1 MHVLLVFIDGVG
13 LGADDPA
20 VNPLIAAHTPTLE
33 SLSAGQRWTAQAV
46 RSDNGRAAFIPTD
59 ATLGVAGRPQSGSN
73 QAAILTG
80 INVPKRLGYHYGP
93 KPDAP
98 TRQLLE
104 ETNLFKTVLEAGR
117 TADLINAYP
126 PRLHHDINRGK
137 TLRSSIQH
145 AAWAAGLTLHTAD
158 DLLSGDALSEDWT
171 ARAWREYL
179 GFPDAPLHSPE
190 DAGRRMVEVSRKYD
204 FAFFSHW
211 FTDIIGH
218 RGPFADGVKLIE
230 IIDRVLSGALE
241 AWDDDEGLLIV
252 TSDHGNF
259 EALDHGKHTENAV
272 PTVVLGASRH
282 AFADGYSDLTHITP
296 RILDALGIS

>member
-13 LGADDPA
+13 LGTDDPT

-33 SLSAGQRWTAQAV
+33 SLSAGQRWTTEAV

-59 ATLGVAGRPQSGSN
+59 AKLGVAGRPQSGSN

-80 INVPKRLGYHYGP
+80 INVPQRLGYHYGP

-104 ETNLFKTVLEAGR
+104 ETNLFKTVLQAGR
-117 TADLINAYP
+117 SADLINAYP

-145 AAWAAGLTLHTAD
+145 AAWAAGLALHTAD

-179 GFPDAPLHSPE
+179 GFPNAPTHSPE

-218 RGPFADGVKLIE
+218 RGPFEDGVKLIE
-230 IIDRVLSGALE
+230 TIDRVLSGALD
-241 AWDDDEGLLIV
+241 AWDDDEGLMIV

-272 PTVVLGASRH
+272 PTVVIGAARH

-296 RILDALGIS
+296 RILDALGIG

>member
-1 MHVLLVFIDGVG
+1 VHVLLVFIDGVG
-13 LGADDPA
+13 LGADDAA
-20 VNPLIAAHTPTLE
+20 VNPLIAAHVPTLE
-33 SLSAGQRWTAQAV
+33 SLSAGQRWTAAAV

-80 INVPKRLGYHYGP
+80 INVPQRLGYHYGP

-98 TRQLLE
+98 TRHLLE

-145 AAWAAGLTLHTAD
+145 AAWAAGLAMHTAD
-158 DLLSGDALSEDWT
+158 DLLNGDALSEDWT

-179 GFPDAPLHSPE
+179 GFPNAPTYAPE
-190 DAGRRMVEVSRKYD
+190 DAGRRMVEVSRRYD

-211 FTDIIGH
+211 FTDVIGH
-218 RGPFADGVKLIE
+218 RGPFEDGVKLIE
-230 IIDRVLSGALE
+230 TIDRVLAGALD

-259 EALDHGKHTENAV
+259 EALDHGKHTENPV
-272 PTVVLGASRH
+272 PTVVIGAARH
-282 AFADGYSDLTHITP
+282 IFADGYSNLTQVTP
-296 RILDALGIS
+296 RILEALGIG

>member
-13 LGADDPA
+13 LGADDPT
-20 VNPLIAAHTPTLE
+20 VNPLIAGHTPTLE

-46 RSDNGRAAFIPTD
+46 RSDNGRAAFMPTN
-59 ATLGVAGRPQSGSN
+59 ATLGITGRPQSGSN

-80 INVPKRLGYHYGP
+80 INVPQRLGYHYGP

-98 TRQLLE
+98 TRHLLE
-104 ETNLFKTVLEAGR
+104 ETNLFKTVLQAGR
-117 TADLINAYP
+117 SADLINAYP

-145 AAWAAGLTLHTAD
+145 AAWAAGLPLHTAD
-158 DLLSGDALSEDWT
+158 DLLKGDALSEDWT
-171 ARAWREYL
+171 ARAWREHL
-179 GFPDAPLHSPE
+179 GFPNAPTHTPE
-190 DAGRRMVEVSRKYD
+190 AAGRRMVEISRRYD

-218 RGPFADGVKLIE
+218 RGPLADGVKLIE
-230 IIDRVLSGALE
+230 TIDRVLAGALD
-241 AWDDDEGLLIV
+241 AWDDDEGLLIL

-272 PTVVLGASRH
+272 PTVVIGAARH
-282 AFADGYSDLTHITP
+282 AFADGFSDLTHIAP
-296 RILDALGIS
+296 RVLDALGIR